1 MHYIDYFERSAAIW
15 PNNPCLHDSY
25 DTMLTYAETRDLKR
39 RTVHAIRAAGLP
51 PHAGIAILSPN
62 DIHAYVC
69 VLASERSGYPRLQL
83 NIRDTPAQIAAVL
96 RQNDA
101 LMVFYHSSQTE
112 LITAL
117 KPLMP
122 EIKIWIGLDRP
133 LPGDPAWRDWIA
145 SYPATPDGIAWTGNE
160 IVVRC
165 STGGTTGMPKSVQH
179 QLSLMQL
186 LQVNVTHVCFPH
198 DGPATVLSF
207 APTTHAAGQL
217 CHPAMMSGGL
227 NIMMPAPDLKRV
239 PELIERFKVTLLF
252 MPPTAIYMLLQQPGV
267 KNHDYSSLKYFAY
280 AAAPMSV
287 QKLKDALET
296 FGPVMAQFYAQTE
309 AGMPLTYLSPKDHL
323 VIGTPQEGRLASCGR
338 PVPFADMGIMDD
350 DGNLLPDGERG
361 EIVVRGDQ
369 VMAGYYK
376 NPKATAEVSTFGWH
390 HTGDVGYR
398 DADGYYYVV
407 DRKKDMII
415 SGGFNIYPTEIEQVV
430 SAHPAVQDC
439 SVVGVPDEKWGEAVT
454 AVVQLKP
461 GASVTAE
468 EIIAYCRA
476 RLGAIQTP
484 KRVEF
489 WPDLPRSPV
498 GKVLKREIRDKF
510 WQGRDR
516 AV

>member
-1 MHYIDYFERSAAIW
+1 MHYIDYFERSASIW
-15 PNNPCLHDSY
+15 PSNPCLHDGHDLS
-25 DTMLTYAETRDLKR
+25 LTYAETRDLMR
-39 RTVHAIRAAGLP
+39 RTVNGIRAAGLP
-51 PHAGIAILSPN
+51 RHASIAILSPN
-62 DIHAYVC
+62 DVYAYVC
-69 VLASERSGYPRLQL
+69 VLAAERSGNPRLQL
-83 NIRDTPAQIAAVL
+83 NIRDTPPQIAAVL
-96 RQNDA
+96 RHNDA
-101 LMVFYHSSQTE
+101 LLIFYHSSQNE
-112 LITAL
+112 LVAAL
-117 KPLMP
+117 KPLLP
-122 EIKIWIGLDRP
+122 EVKHWIGIDKP
-133 LPGDPAWRDWIA
+133 LGKDPLWADWLKP
-145 SYPATPDGIAWTGNE
+145 YEPTPSGIKWDGND
-160 IVVRC
+160 IVLRA
-165 STGGTTGMPKSVQH
+165 STGGTTGLPKAVQH
-179 QLSLMQL
+179 RLAITQLIQI
-186 LQVNVTHVCFPH
+186 NVTHVCFPH

-207 APTTHAAGQL
+207 APVTHAAGQL
-217 CHPAMMSGGL
+217 CHPALMTGGL
-227 NIMMPAPDLKRV
+227 NILMTAPDLKRV
-239 PELIERFKVTLLF
+239 PELIERFKVTLMF
-252 MPPTAIYMLLQQPGV
+252 MPPTAIYMLLQQPGL
-267 KNHDYSSLKYFAY
+267 KDHDYSSLKYFAY

-309 AGMPLTYLSPKDHL
+309 AGMPLTFLSPRDHL
-323 VIGTPQEGRLASCGR
+323 VIGTPDEGRLASCGR
-338 PVPFADMGIMDD
+338 AGPFADMGIMDD
-350 DGNLLPDGERG
+350 YGNLLPDGERG

-376 NPKATAEVSTFGWH
+376 NEKATAEVSTFGWH

-398 DADGYYYVV
+398 DADGFYYVV

-461 GASVTAE
+461 GATVTAE
-468 EIIAYCRA
+468 EVIAFCRA